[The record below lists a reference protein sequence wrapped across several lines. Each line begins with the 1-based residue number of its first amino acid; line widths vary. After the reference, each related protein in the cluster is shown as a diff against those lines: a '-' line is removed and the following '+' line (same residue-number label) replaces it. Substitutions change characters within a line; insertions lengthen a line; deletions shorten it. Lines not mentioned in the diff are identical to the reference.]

1 MHVLNAWGVRR
12 DLSSF
17 GCCVVVDVVCQRP
30 DATLNIPGR
39 GDGGDGGVGGDS
51 CYMVCLQCH
60 LLSWQARS
68 HAHTQTQKCSLT
80 WIHLLYLTDGGW
92 RGGGV
97 MGVVKLIDLMWVTVH
112 FYHAPDGVCL
122 QKSLHINTQYRVYYL
137 RLTCSSVA
145 VCGDQSAQAEH
156 MPDVTGISRL
166 IIGHHRLR
174 DRTSN
179 GWTAM
184 HSSVRLCVFVTAIF
198 FFPPH
203 WSCSPNGDQNQVM
216 MMSQNLVYQ
225 SLL

>member
-1 MHVLNAWGVRR
+1 MEQLKRSELLKKKKKKYKTNTHNTAALSSNVKGWAPRIQGASLMHLSWFSHQLTLLFTLRRWKTNTHKYWMHVLNAWGVRR

-92 RGGGV
+92 RGVGG
-97 MGVVKLIDLMWVTVH
+97 WW
-112 FYHAPDGVCL
+112 
-122 QKSLHINTQYRVYYL
+122 
-137 RLTCSSVA
+137 
-145 VCGDQSAQAEH
+145 
-156 MPDVTGISRL
+156 
-166 IIGHHRLR
+166 
-174 DRTSN
+174 
-179 GWTAM
+179 GW
-184 HSSVRLCVFVTAIF
+184 
-198 FFPPH
+198 
-203 WSCSPNGDQNQVM
+203 
-216 MMSQNLVYQ
+216 
-225 SLL
+225 